1 MITFLIGVAILI
13 LGYFTYGKFV
23 ERVFGPDDRKTPALA
38 NPDGVDRVPM
48 PHWKNVLIQLLN
60 IAGIGPVIGVILGI
74 KFGAIVFI
82 LLPLGNVLGGAV
94 HDYFSG
100 MISMRNN
107 GYNVPA
113 LSRKFLGKG
122 PAKLV
127 MTLISVAL
135 ILVGAVFT
143 NTPAALVNTPILAGS
158 HVSPTLFWVAV
169 AVIFAY
175 YFVSTFFPI
184 DKIIGR
190 IYPVFGALLI
200 LASLAIFVGIVP
212 NLNVLDE
219 FCFADIM
226 SNFHKHPAGQPII
239 PMLFVTIA
247 CGIISG
253 FHSTQSPLVAR
264 TEVTEKTGRQTF
276 YGMMIIEGLIGMIW
290 AAGGMFIYHQMPE
303 LLTGAS
309 GVKVLSVLVST
320 VIPWAPIS
328 ILVVVGVIIL
338 AITSGDTSLR
348 SLRLT
353 VAELT
358 GLEQTSVKNRLLL
371 TVPMFALCAVIIFWS
386 NLNPEGFNI
395 LWNYFSWSNQ
405 LMAVCSLCVA
415 TVYLRCKKKN
425 FWIALIPCM
434 FMTFITADYILW
446 VSPENLKGAPLG
458 FGLDYKTA
466 LVIALHDAAILGFFL
481 CVRGKELTKMPGF
494 DADVWRPE
502 LDEGKIPKA
511 Q

>member
-143 NTPAALVNTPILAGS
+143 TTPAALVNTPILVGS
-158 HVSPTLFWVAV
+158 HVSPTLFWIAV
-169 AVIFAY
+169 ACIFAY
-175 YFVSTFFPI
+175 YFISTFFPI

-190 IYPVFGALLI
+190 IYPIFGALLI
-200 LASLAIFVGIVP
+200 LASLAIFVGIIP

-386 NLNPEGFNI
+386 NMNPEGFNI

-415 TVYLRCKKKN
+415 TVYLRSKKKN

-481 CVRGKELTKMPGF
+481 CVRGKTLSQMEGY
-494 DADVWRPE
+494 DADRWNAA
-502 LDEGKIPKA
+502 LDENKIPKA

>member
-13 LGYFTYGKFV
+13 IGYFTYGKFV

-38 NPDGVDRVPM
+38 TPDGVDRVPM

-122 PAKLV
+122 PAKVV
-127 MTLISVAL
+127 MALISVAL

-169 AVIFAY
+169 ACIFAY

-200 LASLAIFVGIVP
+200 LASLAIFVGIIP
-212 NLNVLDE
+212 HLNVLDE
-219 FCFADIM
+219 FCTSDIL

-264 TEVTEKTGRQTF
+264 TEVTERTGRQTF

-328 ILVVVGVIIL
+328 ILVVIGVIVL

-353 VAELT
+353 IAELT
-358 GLEQTSVKNRLLL
+358 GLEQTSVRNRLIL

-415 TVYLRCKKKN
+415 TVYLRSQKKN

-481 CVRGKELTKMPGF
+481 CVRGKTLSQMEGY
-494 DADVWRPE
+494 DADRWNAA
-502 LDEGKIPKA
+502 LDENKIPKA

>member
-122 PAKLV
+122 PAKAV

-143 NTPAALVNTPILAGS
+143 TTPAALVNTPILVGS
-158 HVSPTLFWVAV
+158 HVSPTLFWIAV
-169 AVIFAY
+169 VCIFAY
-175 YFVSTFFPI
+175 YFISTFFPI

-190 IYPVFGALLI
+190 IYPIFGALLI
-200 LASLAIFVGIVP
+200 LASLAIFVGIIP

-219 FCFADIM
+219 FCFNDIM

-353 VAELT
+353 IAELT
-358 GLEQTSVKNRLLL
+358 GLEQTSVRNRLIL
-371 TVPMFALCAVIIFWS
+371 TIPMFALCAVIIFWS
-386 NLNPEGFNI
+386 NMNPEGFNI

-415 TVYLRCKKKN
+415 TVYLRSKKKN

>member
-158 HVSPTLFWVAV
+158 HVSPTLFWIAV

-175 YFVSTFFPI
+175 YFISTFFPI

-219 FCFADIM
+219 FCFNDIM

-353 VAELT
+353 IAELT
-358 GLEQTSVKNRLLL
+358 GLEQTSVRNRLIL
-371 TVPMFALCAVIIFWS
+371 TIPMFALCAVIIFWS

-415 TVYLRCKKKN
+415 TVYLRSKKKN

-481 CVRGKELTKMPGF
+481 CVRGKELTKMPDF

-502 LDEGKIPKA
+502 LDEGKIPKS